1 MISIKNCLEK
11 VEEISP
17 LPTDAIPVIK
27 RLDEVKALIFDIYGT
42 LLISSSGDIDQATI
56 SPANLREAFSGAGY
70 QINLNTVN
78 QEERLRFLLAEFVK
92 LIKIHQEKHVRSGR
106 KFPEVDIRLVWED
119 LINLGIEEKIIS
131 KTNESDPDRLTFIFE
146 LLSNRVYPMPGFR
159 DIIRYLRDQN
169 YPLGIISNAQ
179 FYTPI
184 VMNYFLTGEVN
195 ERESVASFDPEL
207 TVFSYRLFKAKPDKS
222 LFKQLLGVL
231 NEKHCI
237 QPHESVFIGNDM
249 YKDIYPANKAG
260 MKTILFAGDQRSL
273 RLRKEKPEVDGLVP
287 DVIIT
292 ELKQLKEVFVK

>member
-1 MISIKNCLEK
+1 MISIKNWLEK

-195 ERESVASFDPEL
+195 ERETVTGFDPEL

-222 LFKQLLGVL
+222 LFTQLLGML
-231 NEKHCI
+231 KEKYGI
-237 QPHESVFIGNDM
+237 EPGESVFIGNDM
-249 YKDIYPANKAG
+249 YKDIYPAHQAG

>member
-70 QINLNTVN
+70 QINLNTAN

-231 NEKHCI
+231 NEKHGI

-249 YKDIYPANKAG
+249 YKDIYPANQAG

>member
-1 MISIKNCLEK
+1 MISIKNWLEK

-17 LPTDAIPVIK
+17 LPTDTVPVIK
-27 RLDEVKALIFDIYGT
+27 RLDEVKALMFDIYGT

-56 SPANLREAFSGAGY
+56 SSANLREALSGAGY
-70 QINLNTVN
+70 AISVPEAHQ
-78 QEERLRFLLAEFVK
+78 QERLRFLLDEFVK
-92 LIKIHQEKHVRSGR
+92 LIKIHQVNHVRCGR

-131 KTNESDPDRLTFIFE
+131 KTEESDPDRLTFIFE

-159 DIIRYLRDQN
+159 DIIGYFREQN

-184 VMNYFLTGEVN
+184 VMDYFITGEAA
-195 ERESVASFDPEL
+195 ERESVTGFDPEL

-222 LFKQLLGVL
+222 LFAQLLGML
-231 NEKHCI
+231 REKYGI

-249 YKDIYPANKAG
+249 YKDIYPAKQAG

-273 RLRKEKPEVDGLVP
+273 RLRREKPEVDGLVP